1 MQKVHIYSVP
11 FSSFGRVAQLV
22 CEEKQ
27 IPYSMGT
34 TVAGHEVP
42 FKGEQHLAWHPYGKM
57 PVLLS
62 GDKVLCESSS
72 IIRYLDNQFPGP
84 KLQPQDPWLAA
95 KLDERVL
102 LLANYINHALI
113 RDYMLEL
120 VFPKGP
126 EGTPRLDV
134 IEMNKPAALDAL
146 ALVEKWLSE
155 EGGYLFGS
163 EFSLADAMALPSLYY
178 ATQLK
183 TPFALV
189 SEDCAVYQYVMR
201 MKATHPSCAKVLVPK
216 QG

>member
-1 MQKVHIYSVP
+1 MQAVHIYSVP
-11 FSSFGRVAQLV
+11 FSSFGRVVQLV
-22 CEEKQ
+22 CEEKH

-34 TVAGHEVP
+34 TVAGYEVP

-95 KLDERVL
+95 KLDERVQ

-134 IEMNKPAALDAL
+134 IEANKPAALDAL
-146 ALVEKWLSE
+146 TLIEKWLSE
-155 EGGYLFGS
+155 EEGYLFGCG
-163 EFSLADAMALPSLYY
+163 FSLADAMALPSLYY
-178 ATQLK
+178 ATLLK
-183 TPFALV
+183 APFCLLTDGSAI
-189 SEDCAVYQYVMR
+189 SGYVQR
-201 MKATHPSCAKVLVPK
+201 MKETHPSCAKVLQPR
-216 QG
+216 G